1 MSDAPTKYYF
11 RQRQRNRLYDA
22 VIKAIE
28 EAAAR
33 DHVRRKDIA
42 EKLEIPPSLVTRLLS
57 GPANW
62 TSDTM
67 SDLLFSIGAELEFR
81 VVRLDNRAGG
91 DQQAP
96 KAIEVRRDLPAS
108 TDEDPVHSTHIVP
121 RQPAEQSA
129 SGTLVANPRTPHRRP
144 AIRRSG

>member
-1 MSDAPTKYYF
+1 MAPGVGRLCTVSCLRLRRLFHRKCLSISHGTAMSDAPTKYYF

-67 SDLLFSIGAELEFR
+67 
-81 VVRLDNRAGG
+81 
-91 DQQAP
+91 
-96 KAIEVRRDLPAS
+96 
-108 TDEDPVHSTHIVP
+108 
-121 RQPAEQSA
+121 
-129 SGTLVANPRTPHRRP
+129 
-144 AIRRSG
+144 